1 MLPNHKEAT
10 LVRKIFTLYLEGGC
24 VSKLAIQLRLEKI
37 KSKSWTTRTGSHRG
51 GVFFARG
58 ALYDLLRNRL
68 YLGEIGHRGQW
79 YAGEH
84 EGIVPQELWD
94 RVQRQLSQNLETR
107 STRIRQQSSSL
118 LTGLVEDANGN
129 RFTPSFTV
137 KSGRRYRYYV
147 SQIAIKN
154 PGARGQGPS
163 RIPAEEV
170 ETRVTDMLYSFLS
183 ADARVFDEL
192 TLAGESADDF
202 HRLIA
207 GASTLAS
214 RWKNGHVAELRK
226 VLSAFVR
233 RVVIRENEIQV
244 YISRTNL
251 RHLLDPDNVTS
262 CSRER
267 WQGAAQ
273 ANDLVCLTLE
283 AKLKKCGGE
292 MHLIVPPHSSAA
304 MSPKQSKPSLV
315 KAVARAFGWY
325 ERILEGKALD
335 QRSLARHSSLTE
347 RYVGKVLGFAF
358 LAPDIVEA
366 ILDGRQPVDLNFEKL
381 SKQIPLSWAEQRQRF
396 GFPFHTVAI
405 NS

>member
-1 MLPNHKEAT
+1 MIP
-10 LVRKIFTLYLEGGC
+10 RKF
-24 VSKLAIQLRLEKI
+24 LR
-37 KSKSWTTRTGSHRG
+37 TT
-51 GVFFARG
+51 
-58 ALYDLLRNRL
+58 
-68 YLGEIGHRGQW
+68 
-79 YAGEH
+79 
-84 EGIVPQELWD
+84 
-94 RVQRQLSQNLETR
+94 
-107 STRIRQQSSSL
+107 
-118 LTGLVEDANGN
+118 
-129 RFTPSFTV
+129 
-137 KSGRRYRYYV
+137 
-147 SQIAIKN
+147 
-154 PGARGQGPS
+154 
-163 RIPAEEV
+163 
-170 ETRVTDMLYSFLS
+170 
-183 ADARVFDEL
+183 
-192 TLAGESADDF
+192 
-202 HRLIA
+202 

-214 RWKNGHVAELRK
+214 RWKSGHVAELRK

-233 RVVIRENEIQV
+233 RVVVRENEIQV
-244 YISRTNL
+244 LISRTNL

-273 ANDLVCLTLE
+273 ATDLVCLTLE

-335 QRSLARHSSLTE
+335 KRSLARHSSLTE

-366 ILDGRQPVDLNFEKL
+366 ILDGRQPVELNFEKL